1 VGNGNQSGA
10 GARIVRRSADTGS
23 LLKEAARALLGR
35 PLPLIDRH
43 YTRRRTLLG
52 PDPLVNSS
60 IRRSAM
66 PLACSMKC
74 RARGRARH
82 TGLTPLPEAR
92 RSAPLSGSR
101 RRDHPADALVAAP
114 RSGVPRSEE
123 VRFAM
128 DSPLEGD
135 GFEPSVPRKRNTS
148 LWAAP
153 LPSSQFAFRNENRLL
168 RDRDRWFESITLQ
181 RRVGCEPDFRGR
193 GAGRCSA

>member
-1 VGNGNQSGA
+1 MAHRNQSGA

-135 GFEPSVPRKRNTS
+135 GFEPSVPPC
-148 LWAAP
+148 LA
-153 LPSSQFAFRNENRLL
+153 
-168 RDRDRWFESITLQ
+168 
-181 RRVGCEPDFRGR
+181 RRRSDFRGFAKLGDLTGGVR
-193 GAGRCSA
+193 GRRATSSQLHLRA